1 MAIVNDVDMTYDL
14 EEHYYILSAIAVQQR
29 LNINL
34 EDELGGL
41 DEANVFLHDIAD
53 KLHQYIWAYIRSV
66 NRPFWRWRMYANEVE
81 ERTGIKKAML
91 AMVRYAIND
100 EGDMVGDQT
109 GLNIVAGQK
118 VSLEELRGRIEISAN
133 AEETLY
139 NYDLLYGGLN
149 HWSLY
154 AANESGAVEGVD
166 Y

>member
-1 MAIVNDVDMTYDL
+1 MAILNDLDMTYNL
-14 EEHYYILSAIAVQQR
+14 EEHYYILSVLAVQER

-34 EDELGGL
+34 EKELGGL
-41 DEANVFLHDIAD
+41 DNATVFLWDIAD
-53 KLHQYIWAYIRSV
+53 KLHQYIWAYIRTQ
-66 NRPFWRWRMYANEVE
+66 NQKFWRFRMYTNSLE
-81 ERTGIKKAML
+81 ERLGIKKAML

-133 AEETLY
+133 TEETLY
-139 NYDLLYGGLN
+139 NYELLYGGLN
-149 HWSLY
+149 VWTI
-154 AANESGAVEGVD
+154 NEDNPDDAVEGVD

>member
-1 MAIVNDVDMTYDL
+1 MAILSDLEMTYNL
-14 EEHYYILSAIAVQQR
+14 EEHYYILSPLAVQTR

-41 DEANVFLHDIAD
+41 DNATVFLWDIAD
-53 KLHQYIWAYIRSV
+53 KLHQYIWAYIRTV
-66 NRPFWRWRMYANEVE
+66 NTPFWRFRMYTNSLE
-81 ERTGIKKAML
+81 ERLGIKKAML

-109 GLNIVAGQK
+109 GLNIVQGQK

>member
-1 MAIVNDVDMTYDL
+1 MAILNDVDMTYNL
-14 EEHYYILSAIAVQQR
+14 EEHYYILSTIAVQTR

-34 EDELGGL
+34 EEELGGL
-41 DEANVFLHDIAD
+41 DNATVFLWDIAD
-53 KLHQYIWAYIRSV
+53 KLHQYIWAYIRTV
-66 NRPFWRWRMYANEVE
+66 NAPFWKFRMYTNSLE
-81 ERTGIKKAML
+81 ERLGIKKAML

-133 AEETLY
+133 TEETLY
-139 NYDLLYGGLN
+139 NYELLYGGLN
-149 HWSLY
+149 VWTI
-154 AANESGAVEGVD
+154 NEDNPDDAVEGVD